1 MPARRLGL
9 DLGTNS
15 IGWCLLDLN
24 SHGDPV
30 SIFRT
35 GVRIFSD
42 GRDPKSLGSLKATRR
57 EARSARRRRDRFIQR
72 QKFLINE
79 LVRLG
84 LMPEDKDQRQALALR
99 DPYPIRKKALDEKVH
114 PHEMGRAIFHINQRR
129 GFKSNRKSGDNEAG
143 VVKQSIAEL
152 EVKLM
157 EKKAR
162 TIGEFLAD
170 RHETKDTVRARR
182 LGSKTADLYEFYPDR
197 AMLEA
202 EFDKLWQAQAVFD
215 ASLYN
220 EEAKERIK
228 GVVFFQRK
236 LKPQEVGRC
245 TFLPEENRISKA
257 LPSFQRFR
265 IYQELSNLAW
275 IDRDGAAH
283 PITVSLKLRDRLFGE
298 LETKKKL
305 TFKSMRAILRKEG
318 VIDYPVQFNLESD
331 LRDHLI
337 GNTTSCIM
345 RDPKKMMG
353 EAWDKL
359 NEEEQDQFILMLQ
372 DDGMGDDEVMSLLR
386 TKYSLSDPVA
396 EACLDVRLPDGHG
409 SLSKK
414 AIDLILPV
422 IRDQGL
428 IYYDAVREAGF
439 GEANLYDPNAPL
451 SDKLE
456 YYGKALAGH
465 VMGASGKPEDT
476 DEQRYGAI
484 SNPTVHIALNQ
495 VRAVVNELIRLHGKP
510 DEIVLEIARDLPMGA
525 DGKRELQKFQK
536 EGIEKNQRARDELTR
551 LGHIDSRESRQK
563 FQLWEQL
570 SSDPT
575 DRRCPFT
582 GKMIALADLFS
593 DKVEIEHLLPFSQT
607 LDDSIANKT
616 VCYRE
621 ANREKG
627 NRSPFEAFGSSPDG
641 YDWQEI
647 LERSNSLPYSKRWRF
662 LPDAMKRFDA
672 DGGFLERQLNDTR
685 YISRYTSEYL
695 STIVPKNKIWVATGR
710 LTSLL
715 RGFWGLNSVL
725 RGHNSDDDKPAKK
738 SRDDHRHH
746 TVDAIVIGMTS
757 RGLLQKVSK
766 AARRSE
772 DLDLVHLFED
782 HIDPW
787 DGFRDEVKKHVDE
800 IIVSH
805 RPRKKSQGPL
815 HNDTA
820 YGIVEHN
827 ESGASTVVHR
837 VPITSITKTTDVE
850 KVRDPIIKSALL
862 NETAGKTGKPFEEAV
877 QNCCVSQGIK
887 SLRILETVSV
897 IPITDQSGEAYKGYK
912 GDGNAYMEIYEEPGS
927 GKWKSEIVSRFD
939 AQPNR
944 DFVPDWKRAYPTA
957 KLIMRIRKNDL
968 LQLKSGPNAG
978 LFCIHVISGSKITMA
993 SHVEANV
1000 DARNRSKDDQFI
1012 YTTTSATS
1020 LQKAGA
1026 VKLNISPTGLILE
1039 AQ

>member
-15 IGWCLLDLN
+15 IGWCLLNLDE
-24 SHGDPV
+24 HGDPV

-42 GRDPKSLGSLKATRR
+42 GRNPKDLGSLKATRR

-84 LMPEDKDQRQALALR
+84 LMPEDDDQRRALVFK
-99 DPYPIRKKALDEKVH
+99 DPYAIRKKSLDVQVH
-114 PHEMGRAIFHINQRR
+114 PHELGRAIFHLNQRR

-152 EVKLM
+152 EVSLM
-157 EKKAR
+157 AKKAR
-162 TIGEFLAD
+162 TVGEFLAD
-170 RHETKDTVRARR
+170 RHENKNTVRARR
-182 LGSKTADLYEFYPDR
+182 LGSKTSDLYEFYPNR
-197 AMLEA
+197 SMLED
-202 EFDKLWQAQAVFD
+202 EFDTLWAAQAAFD

-228 GVVFFQRK
+228 CVIFSQRK

-245 TFLPEENRISKA
+245 TFLPEEKRASKA

-275 IDRDGAAH
+275 IDRDGKSH
-283 PITVSLKLRDRLFGE
+283 PITDSISLRDRLFGE

-305 TFKSMRAILRKEG
+305 TFKSMRAILKKEG
-318 VIDYPVQFNLESD
+318 VADYPVQFNLESD

-353 EAWDKL
+353 DAWDKIS
-359 NEEEQDQFILMLQ
+359 EDEQDQFILMLLN
-372 DDGMGDDEVMSLLR
+372 DAMDDDEVMSLLL
-386 TKYSLSDPVA
+386 TKYNLSQSVA
-396 EACLDVRLPDGHG
+396 EMCLDVRLPDGHG
-409 SLSKK
+409 MLSKK
-414 AIDLILPV
+414 AIDRILPI

-428 IYYDAVREAGF
+428 IYYDAVKEAGF
-439 GEANLYDPNAPL
+439 GAANLYDPNAPL

-456 YYGKALAGH
+456 YYGAALAGH
-465 VMGASGKPEDT
+465 VMGASGKPEDS
-476 DEQRYGAI
+476 DEIRYGAI

-510 DEIVLEIARDLPMGA
+510 AEIVIEIARDLPMGA
-525 DGKRELQKFQK
+525 DGKRELKTAQR
-536 EGIEKNQRARDELTR
+536 EGIEKNQRARDELSK

-575 DRRCPFT
+575 NRQCPFT
-582 GKMIALADLFS
+582 GKMIPLADLFS
-593 DKVEIEHLLPFSQT
+593 DKIEIEHLLPFSQT
-607 LDDSIANKT
+607 LDDSMANKT
-616 VCYRE
+616 VCYRK

-647 LERSNSLPYSKRWRF
+647 LERSKNLPYSKRWRF
-662 LPDAMKRFDA
+662 LPDAMKKFDTE
-672 DGGFLERQLNDTR
+672 GGFLERQLNDTR
-685 YISRYTSEYL
+685 YISRYTTEYL
-695 STIVPKNKIWVATGR
+695 SAILPKNKIWVATGR
-710 LTSLL
+710 LSSLL

-725 RGHNSDDDKPAKK
+725 RGHNSEDDQPVKK

-746 TVDAIVIGMTS
+746 AVDAIVVGMTS
-757 RGLLQKVSK
+757 RSLLQKVSN
-766 AARRSE
+766 AARKSE
-772 DLDLVHLFED
+772 ELDLARLFENR
-782 HIDPW
+782 IDPW
-787 DGFRDEVKKHVDE
+787 DGFRDEVKKHIDA

-820 YGIVEHN
+820 YGIVKHN
-827 ESGASTVVHR
+827 ENGASTVVHR
-837 VPITSITKTTDVE
+837 ILITSIAKKSDIE

-862 NETAGKTGKPFEEAV
+862 NETAGLSGKTFEATV
-877 QNCCVSQGIK
+877 QNWCAENGIK

-897 IPITDQSGEAYKGYK
+897 IPITDRSDKIYKGYK
-912 GDGNAYMEIYEEPGS
+912 GDGNAYIEIYEEPKT
-927 GKWKSEIVSRFD
+927 GKWKSEIVSRFN
-939 AQPNR
+939 ALSNR
-944 DFVPDWKRAYPTA
+944 KFIPEWRRLYPTT
-957 KLIMRIRKNDL
+957 KLKMRIRKNDL
-968 LQLKSGPNAG
+968 LKLQSGPNTG
-978 LFCIHVISGSKITMA
+978 IFCIHVISGTSIIMA
-993 SHVEANV
+993 PHVEANV
-1000 DARNRSKDDQFI
+1000 DTRNRSKEDQFK
-1012 YTTTSATS
+1012 YTITSATS
-1020 LQKAGA
+1020 LQKADA

-1039 AQ
+1039 D

>member
-15 IGWCLLDLN
+15 IGWCLLDLD

-84 LMPEDKDQRQALALR
+84 LMPEDEDQRQALAFK

-143 VVKQSIAEL
+143 VVKQSVAAL

-157 EKKAR
+157 EQKAR

-197 AMLEA
+197 AMLEQ
-202 EFDKLWQAQAVFD
+202 EFDKLWQAQAAFD
-215 ASLYN
+215 ANLYN

-245 TFLPEENRISKA
+245 TFLPEEKRISKA

-283 PITVSLKLRDRLFGE
+283 SITASLSLRDRLFGE

-305 TFKSMRAILRKEG
+305 SFKSMRAILRKEG
-318 VIDYPVQFNLESD
+318 AVDYPVQFNLESD

-337 GNTTSCIM
+337 GNMTSCIM
-345 RDPKKMMG
+345 RGPKNGMMG

-372 DDGMGDDEVMSLLR
+372 DDAMGDDEVMSLLR
-386 TKYSLSDPVA
+386 TKYGLNESVA
-396 EACLDVRLPDGHG
+396 EVCLDVRLPDGHG
-409 SLSKK
+409 ALSKK
-414 AIDLILPV
+414 AIDLILPI

-428 IYYDAVREAGF
+428 SYKEAVLEVGF
-439 GEANLYDPNAPL
+439 QDPHGGDGNA
-451 SDKLE
+451 KCLE
-456 YYGKALAGH
+456 YYGKALSGH
-465 VMGASGKPEDT
+465 VMGASGKPEDS
-476 DEQRYGAI
+476 DEARYGAI

-495 VRAVVNELIRLHGKP
+495 VRAVINELVRLHGKP
-510 DEIVLEIARDLPMGA
+510 HEIILEVARDLPMGA

-536 EGIEKNQRARDELTR
+536 EGLEKNQRARDELTR

-582 GKMIALADLFS
+582 GKMIAIADLFS

-607 LDDSIANKT
+607 LDDSMANKT

-627 NRSPFEAFGSSPDG
+627 NRSPFDAFGSSPDG
-641 YDWQEI
+641 YNWQEI

-725 RGHNSDDDKPAKK
+725 RGHNSDDDQPIKK

-746 TVDAIVIGMTS
+746 TVDAIVIAMTS
-757 RGLLQKVSK
+757 RGLLQRVSK

-782 HIDPW
+782 RIDPW

-827 ESGASTVVHR
+827 ENGASTVVRR
-837 VPITSITKTTDVE
+837 VPITSITKESDIE
-850 KVRDPIIKSALL
+850 KVRDPIIRSSLL
-862 NETAGKTGKPFEEAV
+862 NETAGKTGKPFEEAA
-877 QNCCVSQGIK
+877 QNWCGSQGIK
-887 SLRILETVSV
+887 SLRILETVSI
-897 IPITDQSGEAYKGYK
+897 IPVTDQSGKAYKGYK
-912 GDGNAYMEIYEEPGS
+912 GDGNAYMEIYEESGS

-939 AQPNR
+939 ANQKS
-944 DFVPDWKRAYPTA
+944 FVPSWRKENPTA
-957 KLIMRIRKNDL
+957 KLVMRLRINDL
-968 LQLKSGPNAG
+968 VFLKDEGSIYRVQKLSGGEIN
-978 LFCIHVISGSKITMA
+978 MA
-993 SHVEANV
+993 RPSEANV
-1000 DARNRSKDDQFI
+1000 DARSRDKSDPFKYF
-1012 YTTTSATS
+1012 TTSASS
-1020 LQKAGA
+1020 LQKRFA
-1026 VKLNISPTGLILE
+1026 VKLNVSPTGLTME
-1039 AQ
+1039 D

>member
-1 MPARRLGL
+1 
-9 DLGTNS
+9 
-15 IGWCLLDLN
+15 
-24 SHGDPV
+24 
-30 SIFRT
+30 
-35 GVRIFSD
+35 
-42 GRDPKSLGSLKATRR
+42 
-57 EARSARRRRDRFIQR
+57 
-72 QKFLINE
+72 
-79 LVRLG
+79 
-84 LMPEDKDQRQALALR
+84 
-99 DPYPIRKKALDEKVH
+99 
-114 PHEMGRAIFHINQRR
+114 
-129 GFKSNRKSGDNEAG
+129 
-143 VVKQSIAEL
+143 
-152 EVKLM
+152 M

-170 RHETKDTVRARR
+170 RHASKDTVRARR
-182 LGSKTADLYEFYPDR
+182 LGPKTADLYEFYPDR
-197 AMLEA
+197 SMLEHEFDTLWSAQA
-202 EFDKLWQAQAVFD
+202 EFDP
-215 ASLYN
+215 SLYN
-220 EEAKERIK
+220 EEARDRIK
-228 GVVFFQRK
+228 GVIFFQRK

-245 TFLPEENRISKA
+245 KFLPEEFRISKA

-275 IDRDGAAH
+275 IDRDGVGH
-283 PITVSLKLRDRLFGE
+283 SITASISLRDRLFNE

-318 VIDYPVQFNLESD
+318 VVDYPVQFNLESD

-359 NEEEQDQFILMLQ
+359 DEEAQDQFILMLQ
-372 DDGMGDDEVMSLLR
+372 DDGMGDDDVMSLMK
-386 TKYSLSDPVA
+386 TKYGLSEAVA

-409 SLSKK
+409 ALSKK
-414 AIDLILPV
+414 AIDRILPV

-428 IYYDAVREAGF
+428 IYYDAEREAGF
-439 GEANLYDPNAPL
+439 GEANLYPL

-476 DEQRYGAI
+476 DEQRYGTI

-510 DEIVLEIARDLPMGA
+510 EEIVLEIARDLPMGA
-525 DGKRELQKFQK
+525 DGKRELQKLQR
-536 EGIEKNQRARDELTR
+536 EGLAKNERARDELTK

-575 DRRCPFT
+575 ERRCPFT

-593 DKVEIEHLLPFSQT
+593 DKIEIEHLLPFSQT
-607 LDDSIANKT
+607 LDDSMANKT

-627 NRSPFEAFGSSPDG
+627 NRSPYEAFGSSPAG

-662 LPDAMKRFDA
+662 LPDAMTRFDK

-685 YISRYTSEYL
+685 YISRYTAEYL
-695 STIVPKNKIWVATGR
+695 STIVPKKKIWVATGR

-725 RGHNSDDDKPAKK
+725 RGHNSDDDQPVKK

-746 TVDAIVIGMTS
+746 TVDAIVIAMTS

-782 HIDPW
+782 RIDPW

-805 RPRKKSQGPL
+805 RPRKKSQGPF

-827 ESGASTVVHR
+827 ENGASTVVHR
-837 VPITSITKTTDVE
+837 VPITSITKESDIE
-850 KVRDPIIKSALL
+850 KVRDPIIRSSLL

-877 QNCCVSQGIK
+877 QSWCMDQGIK

-897 IPITDQSGEAYKGYK
+897 IPVTDQSGKAYKGYK
-912 GDGNAYMEIYEEPGS
+912 GDGNAYMEIYAEPGS

-939 AQPNR
+939 ANQKG
-944 DFVPDWKRAYPTA
+944 FVPGWRKENPTA
-957 KLIMRIRKNDL
+957 KLVMRLRINDL
-968 LQLKSGPNAG
+968 VFLKDEGSIYRVQKLSRGEINMAGP
-978 LFCIHVISGSKITMA
+978 S
-993 SHVEANV
+993 EANV
-1000 DARNRSKDDQFI
+1000 DARSRDKSDPFKYF
-1012 YTTTSATS
+1012 TTSAS
-1020 LQKAGA
+1020 GLQKRFA
-1026 VKLNISPTGLILE
+1026 VKLNVSPTGLTLE
-1039 AQ
+1039 D

>member
-1 MPARRLGL
+1 MSNLRLGL

-15 IGWCLLDLN
+15 IGWCLLNLDKY
-24 SHGDPV
+24 GDPS
-30 SIFRT
+30 SIFKT

-84 LMPEDKDQRQALALR
+84 LMPEDESQRQVLAFK
-99 DPYPIRKKALDEKVH
+99 DPYPIRKKALDEEVH

-170 RHETKDTVRARR
+170 RHATNDTVRARR

-197 AMLEA
+197 TMLEQ
-202 EFDKLWQAQAVFD
+202 EFDKLWAAQSGFNP
-215 ASLYN
+215 SLYT
-220 EEAKERIK
+220 EEAKERVK

-275 IDRDGAAH
+275 IDKDGAAH
-283 PITVSLKLRDRLFGE
+283 SITASLSLRDRLFDE

-305 TFKSMRAILRKEG
+305 PFKSMRAILRKEG
-318 VIDYPVQFNLESD
+318 IVDYPVQFNLESD

-345 RDPKKMMG
+345 RGPKNNMMG
-353 EAWDKL
+353 DGWDKL
-359 NEEEQDQFILMLQ
+359 DEDEQDQFILMLQ
-372 DDGMGDDEVMSLLR
+372 DDAMGDDEVMSLLR
-386 TKYSLSDPVA
+386 TKYRLSETIA
-396 EACLDVRLPDGHG
+396 ETCLDVRLPDGHG

-414 AIDLILPV
+414 AIDRILPV

-428 IYYDAVREAGF
+428 IYYDAVKEAGF
-439 GEANLYDPNAPL
+439 GEANRYDPNAPL

-465 VMGASGKPEDT
+465 VMGASGKPEDN
-476 DEQRYGAI
+476 DEARYGAI

-495 VRAVVNELIRLHGKP
+495 VRAVVNELTRLYGKP
-510 DEIVLEIARDLPMGA
+510 EEIVLEIARDLPMGI
-525 DGKRELQKFQK
+525 DGKRELKKFQE
-536 EGIEKNQRARDELTR
+536 EGLKKNQRARDELTKH
-551 LGHIDSRESRQK
+551 GHIDSRESRQK

-582 GKMIALADLFS
+582 GKMIALSDLFT

-607 LDDSIANKT
+607 LDDSMANKT
-616 VCYRE
+616 ICYRE

-627 NRSPFEAFGSSPDG
+627 NRPPFEAFGSSPDG
-641 YDWQEI
+641 YDWQDI
-647 LERSNSLPYSKRWRF
+647 LERSTSLPYSKRWRF
-662 LPDAMKRFDA
+662 LPDAMTRFDA
-672 DGGFLERQLNDTR
+672 EGGFLERQLNDTR
-685 YISRYTSEYL
+685 YISRYTAEYL

-725 RGHNSDDDKPAKK
+725 RGHNSEGDQPAKK

-746 TVDAIVIGMTS
+746 TVDAIVIGMTTH
-757 RGLLQKVSK
+757 GMIQTVSK
-766 AARRSE
+766 AAGRSE
-772 DLDLVHLFED
+772 SLDLKHLFEGR
-782 HIDPW
+782 IKPW
-787 DGFRDEVKKHVDE
+787 DGFRDEVKEHIDE

-827 ESGASTVVHR
+827 ESGASIVVRR
-837 VPITSITKTTDVE
+837 VPFTSITKEADIE
-850 KVRDPIIKSALL
+850 KVRDPLISSALS
-862 NETAGKTGKPFEEAV
+862 NKTAGLSGAPFAEAV
-877 QNCCVSQGIK
+877 KNWCDSQGIK
-887 SLRILETVSV
+887 SLRILETVSI
-897 IPITDQSGEAYKGYK
+897 IPVTDQSGRAYKGYK
-912 GDGNAYMEIYEEPGS
+912 GDGNAYMEIYEEPDS
-927 GKWKSEIVSRFD
+927 GRWKSEIVSRFD
-939 AQPNR
+939 ANQKS
-944 DFVPDWKRAYPTA
+944 FVPSWQTEHPTA
-957 KLIMRIRKNDL
+957 KLIMRLRINDL
-968 LQLKSGPNAG
+968 VKLVGDGAVYRLQKMSGTRIFLAPHQETNIDSFIVSSPRGLQLKQAVQ
-978 LFCIHVISGSKITMA
+978 LHV
-993 SHVEANV
+993 
-1000 DARNRSKDDQFI
+1000 
-1012 YTTTSATS
+1012 
-1020 LQKAGA
+1020 
-1026 VKLNISPTGLILE
+1026 SPTGLISE

>member
-15 IGWCLLDLN
+15 IGWCLLDLD

-79 LVRLG
+79 LARLG
-84 LMPEDKDQRQALALR
+84 LMPEDEDQRQALAFK

-143 VVKQSIAEL
+143 VVKQSVAAL

-157 EKKAR
+157 EQKAR
-162 TIGEFLAD
+162 TIGEFLAN

-220 EEAKERIK
+220 EDAKERIK

-245 TFLPEENRISKA
+245 TFLPQKNRISKA

-283 PITVSLKLRDRLFGE
+283 SITASLSLRDRLFGE
-298 LETKKKL
+298 LEAKKKL

-318 VIDYPVQFNLESD
+318 AVDYPVQFNLESD

-337 GNTTSCIM
+337 GNMTSCIM

-353 EAWDKL
+353 EAWDNL

-372 DDGMGDDEVMSLLR
+372 DDAMGDDEVMSLLR
-386 TKYSLSDPVA
+386 TKYGLSESVA

-409 SLSKK
+409 ALSKK
-414 AIDLILPV
+414 AIDRILPI

-439 GEANLYDPNAPL
+439 GEANLYDLNAPL
-451 SDKLE
+451 SDKLD

-465 VMGASGKPEDT
+465 VMGASGKPEDS
-476 DEQRYGAI
+476 DEARYGAI

-495 VRAVVNELIRLHGKP
+495 ARAVINELIRLHGKP
-510 DEIVLEIARDLPMGA
+510 DEIILEVARDLPMGA

-536 EGIEKNQRARDELTR
+536 EGLEKNQRARDELTK

-570 SSDPT
+570 SVDPEE
-575 DRRCPFT
+575 RLCPFT
-582 GKMIALADLFS
+582 GKVIKIDDLFT
-593 DKVEIEHLLPFSQT
+593 DKIEIEHLLPFSQT
-607 LDDSIANKT
+607 LDDSMANKT
-616 VCYRE
+616 ICYRE

-627 NRSPFEAFGSSPDG
+627 SRSPYEAFGSSPAG

-647 LERSNSLPYSKRWRF
+647 LERSNRLPYSKRWRF
-662 LPDAMKRFDA
+662 LPDAMKRFDTE
-672 DGGFLERQLNDTR
+672 GGFLERQLNDVR
-685 YISRYTSEYL
+685 YISRYTTEYL

-725 RGHNSDDDKPAKK
+725 RGHNSDDDQPVKK

-746 TVDAIVIGMTS
+746 TVDAIVVGMTS

-782 HIDPW
+782 RIDPW

-827 ESGASTVVHR
+827 ESGASVVVHR
-837 VPITSITKTTDVE
+837 VPITSIIKTTDVE
-850 KVRDPIIKSALL
+850 KVRDPIIRSSLL

-877 QNCCVSQGIK
+877 QNWCMDQGIK

-897 IPITDQSGEAYKGYK
+897 IPVTDQSGKAYKGYK
-912 GDGNAYMEIYEEPGS
+912 GDGNAYMEIYAEPVT

-939 AQPNR
+939 ANQKS
-944 DFVPDWKRAYPTA
+944 FVPGWRKENPTA
-957 KLIMRIRKNDL
+957 KLVMRLRINDL
-968 LQLKSGPNAG
+968 LKLGVGREIYRLQ
-978 LFCIHVISGSKITMA
+978 KITGSRIFLA
-993 SHVEANV
+993 PHREANV
-1000 DARNRSKDDQFI
+1000 DSRDRNKDDPFN
-1012 YTTTSATS
+1012 YTVTSAAG
-1020 LQKAGA
+1020 LQSKEA
-1026 VKLNISPTGLILE
+1026 VKLHISPTGLTLE
-1039 AQ
+1039 V